1 MFISF
6 SFKKSLCIKN
16 TQNIIFFPSIILSI
30 ILLLHPPRY
39 FETNFFIKFLIDDLL
54 HLIYYLSRTMP
65 IIYQNPVSLVR
76 QIRQSCSDA
85 GSLSQTWF
93 KKKAFYVLVR
103 VRVNLKNLK

>member
-1 MFISF
+1 
-6 SFKKSLCIKN
+6 
-16 TQNIIFFPSIILSI
+16 
-30 ILLLHPPRY
+30 
-39 FETNFFIKFLIDDLL
+39 
-54 HLIYYLSRTMP
+54 MP